1 MSLVETE
8 WLEKNLDSVKIID
21 CSWHMPQTKRNG
33 FDEYKKQHIPNT
45 IFFDLDDNSKKNTNL
60 PHMLIEINNWEKII
74 SKMGI
79 KNDDKIIIYDNSDV
93 ISSCRCWFNFIYFG
107 HDPKLIHVLNG
118 GLKKWIKEKR
128 KITND
133 STDIQISNYKSFEK
147 KELVKNKKLIDENI
161 NTQKFKVIDARSKE
175 RFEGKVSEPRKGLR
189 SGNIKNSFC
198 IPFNLC
204 LNDDKTFKNKEELKN
219 VFQSCLKN
227 INEKNIV
234 FSCGSGVTACVLALA
249 FSLINDVTSSLGSIW
264 PVGGRLAEASAMSTR
279 GFVTSMWWVKYS
291 ATSSEKT
298 DHVQARSAVFEID

>member
-8 WLEKNLDSVKIID
+8 WLEKNLDNVKIID

-33 FDEYKKQHIPNT
+33 FDEYKKQHIPNA
-45 IFFDLDDNSKKNTNL
+45 IFFDLDDNSKKNINL
-60 PHMLIEINNWEKII
+60 PHMLIEINNWEKIV

-79 KNDDKIIIYDNSDV
+79 KNNDKIIIYDNSDV

-133 STDIQISNYKSFEK
+133 LTDIQISNYKSFEK
-147 KELVKNKKLIDENI
+147 KELVKNKQLIDENI
-161 NTQKFKVIDARSKE
+161 NAQKFKVIDARSKE

-249 FSLINDVTSSLGSIW
+249 YSLINDKYHPCIYDGSW
-264 PVGGRLAEASAMSTR
+264 AEY
-279 GFVTSMWWVKYS
+279 G
-291 ATSSEKT
+291 
-298 DHVQARSAVFEID
+298 II